1 MKQLLRKIA
10 LIGGVLSIAIPLI
23 MAFLWVKYVR
33 EQEYLVSSD
42 NAVKQPCEPS
52 QFTINAEAEGKMQIS
67 WNTREACTG
76 FILLG
81 KTYADFSALP
91 YKVLS
96 ANGEAPSTS
105 HKVSLLKQ
113 DELAFRYVIVVS
125 EGEWYGI
132 NGNPFQLR

>member
-10 LIGGVLSIAIPLI
+10 LIGVVLSLLIPLI

-42 NAVKQPCEPS
+42 NTVKQPCEPS
-52 QFTINAEAEGKMQIS
+52 QFTIDTDDVGRMKITWE
-67 WNTREACTG
+67 TREACTG

-81 KTYADFSALP
+81 KSYADFSSLP

-96 ANGEAPSTS
+96 ANGESPSTS
-105 HKVSLLKQ
+105 HSVSLLKQ
-113 DELAFRYVIVVS
+113 DELSYRYVIVVS